1 MRGAPDAEELIAI
14 PGHVRSLSLHGH
26 QRRAPALRLRTLLA
40 RVEEDDEPDLYGAGG
55 AVTRL
60 EERLAGLLGKD
71 AAVLMPTGAMASQ
84 VALRL
89 HADARSCRTVAFHPR
104 AHVEVHERKGY
115 AVVHGLTGRLLG
127 DADRLVTLD
136 DLAAVR
142 EPLAAVLLEL
152 PQRDLGGL
160 LPSWDDLVAQT
171 AWARDRGIGVHL
183 DGARLWEAQPYYG
196 RPHAEIAALFDT
208 VYVSLYKG
216 LEGLAGAVLAGS
228 PDFVEQAREWRARLG
243 GQLHNAWPLALS
255 AEVGLDALVPRM
267 GAFWERAKEL
277 AGALRDV
284 PGVEVVPD
292 PPQTPLF
299 HVLVH
304 APVGALER
312 AHARLVEERGVEL
325 FRYARTTTSP
335 RWSRFEVTVGE
346 NAMQFDVEEVRGLV
360 SDLAAAAAE
369 VERQPGSD
377 SWPAGTARVSPR

>member
-1 MRGAPDAEELIAI
+1 VDG
-14 PGHVRSLSLHGH
+14 
-26 QRRAPALRLRTLLA
+26 
-40 RVEEDDEPDLYGAGG
+40 DDEPDVYGVGG

-60 EERLAGLLGKD
+60 EERLAALLGKD
-71 AAVLMPTGAMASQ
+71 AAVLMPTGSMASQ

-115 AVVHGLTGRLLG
+115 AVVHGLTGLLLG
-127 DADRLVTLD
+127 DHDRLVTLD
-136 DLAAVR
+136 DLLAVR

-160 LPSWDDLVAQT
+160 LPEWDDLVAQT
-171 AWARDRGIGVHL
+171 DWARERGIAVHL

-196 RPHAEIAALFDT
+196 RPHAEIAGLFDT

-216 LEGLAGAVLAGS
+216 LEGLAGAVLAG
-228 PDFVEQAREWRARLG
+228 PADPVGQAREWRARLG

-255 AEVGLDALVPRM
+255 AEIGLDTLAPRM
-267 GAFWERAKEL
+267 SAFWERAKEL
-277 AGALRDV
+277 AAALATV

-304 APVGALER
+304 APKGALER
-312 AHARLVEERGVEL
+312 AHGRLVEQHGVEL
-325 FRYARTTTSP
+325 FRYARTATSP

-346 NAMQFDVEEVRGLV
+346 NAMAFDVAEVRDLMTE
-360 SDLAAAAAE
+360 LAAGATTDH
-369 VERQPGSD
+369 P
-377 SWPAGTARVSPR
+377 

>member
-1 MRGAPDAEELIAI
+1 VDDG
-14 PGHVRSLSLHGH
+14 
-26 QRRAPALRLRTLLA
+26 
-40 RVEEDDEPDLYGAGG
+40 DEPDVYGVGG

-60 EERLAGLLGKD
+60 EERIATLLGKE
-71 AAVLMPTGAMASQ
+71 AAVLMPTGSMASQ

-115 AVVHGLTGRLLG
+115 SVVHGLTGLLLG
-127 DADRLVTLD
+127 DADRLVTLA
-136 DLAAVR
+136 DLEAVR

-160 LPSWDDLVAQT
+160 LPDWDDLVAQT
-171 AWARDRGIGVHL
+171 TWAGERGAAVHL

-216 LEGLAGAVLAGS
+216 LEGMAGALLAGPADLVA
-228 PDFVEQAREWRARLG
+228 QAREWRARLG
-243 GQLHNAWPLALS
+243 GQLHNAWPLAAD
-255 AEVGLDALVPRM
+255 AELGLDTLLPRM
-267 GAFWERAKEL
+267 PLFWERAREL
-277 AGALRDV
+277 AAALTTV

-304 APVGALER
+304 APKEALER
-312 AHARLVEERGVEL
+312 AHARLIEERGIEV

-335 RWSRFEVTVGE
+335 RWSRFELTVGE
-346 NAMQFDVEEVRGLV
+346 NAMAFDVDQVRDV
-360 SDLAAAAAE
+360 VADLTSWAI
-369 VERQPGSD
+369 ERRP
-377 SWPAGTARVSPR
+377 